1 MDNSVKSIGI
11 AAVISIAGI
20 ALLRE
25 LPQHLLQFNNSE
37 WLLVALGSLAITV
50 YLLTNTYLMSR
61 HIATG
66 IKPE

>member
-1 MDNSVKSIGI
+1 MDNPVKTIGI
-11 AAVISIAGI
+11 AAVISIGGI

-25 LPQHLLQFNNSE
+25 LPQLLLQFNNSE
-37 WLLVALGSLAITV
+37 WLLVALGGLATTV
-50 YLLTNTYLMSR
+50 YLLTDTYLMSR